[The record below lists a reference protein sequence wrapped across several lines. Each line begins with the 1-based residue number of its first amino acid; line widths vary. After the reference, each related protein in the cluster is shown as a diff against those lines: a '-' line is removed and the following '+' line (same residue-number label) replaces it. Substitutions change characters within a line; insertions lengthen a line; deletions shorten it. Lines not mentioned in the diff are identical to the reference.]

1 MFKIAMRALGAVE
14 PFEYLPSDAQL
25 ALGSAATLGSGGKLA
40 QATATAAP
48 THMVMGEKTAD
59 GLYPALR
66 VLPTT
71 VFETQSSATV
81 AATLVGSKVT
91 LGADAASVTATTDSG
106 VFTIDWTDGAATNSR
121 VRGHFE

>member
-1 MFKIAMRALGAVE
+1 MFKIAKRALGAVE
-14 PFEYLPSDAQL
+14 PFEYLPSDAQ
-25 ALGSAATLGSGGKLA
+25 
-40 QATATAAP
+40 
-48 THMVMGEKTAD
+48 
-59 GLYPALR
+59 PALR

>member
-1 MFKIAMRALGAVE
+1 MFKIAKRALGAVE

-40 QATATAAP
+40 PATAAP

>member
-1 MFKIAMRALGAVE
+1 
-14 PFEYLPSDAQL
+14 
-25 ALGSAATLGSGGKLA
+25 
-40 QATATAAP
+40 
-48 THMVMGEKTAD
+48 MGEKTAD

>member
-1 MFKIAMRALGAVE
+1 ME

-91 LGADAASVTATTDSG
+91 LGADAASVTATTGSG

>member
-1 MFKIAMRALGAVE
+1 MFKIAKRALGAVE

-25 ALGSAATLGSGGKLA
+25 ALGSGGKLA